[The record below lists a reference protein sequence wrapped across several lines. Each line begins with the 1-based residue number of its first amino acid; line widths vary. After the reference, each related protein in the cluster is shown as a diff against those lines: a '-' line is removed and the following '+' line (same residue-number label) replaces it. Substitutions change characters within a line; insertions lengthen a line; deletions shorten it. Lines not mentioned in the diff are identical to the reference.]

1 MSTVRPKTGLTAGTY
16 TATLKIS
23 GANVNT
29 LSYNM
34 EFTVKD
40 PNASAT
46 VSGTIKSYGS
56 ASEAVTVTLLQGTSV
71 IGSPQVLTGASGS
84 ASYSQN
90 YSFPAVPAGTYT
102 LKVEKKGHAPWTE
115 EITVD
120 SAAIAKD
127 VTVYLW
133 GDVNRDGEVTAADAQ
148 EIQRNAAGLSS
159 VFDTDPNSAY
169 CTLRAD
175 VNKDEKVTAADAQ
188 EIQRKAAG
196 LSSTISTLP

>member
-1 MSTVRPKTGLTAGTY
+1 M
-16 TATLKIS
+16 
-23 GANVNT
+23 
-29 LSYNM
+29 
-34 EFTVKD
+34 
-40 PNASAT
+40 
-46 VSGTIKSYGS
+46 
-56 ASEAVTVTLLQGTSV
+56 
-71 IGSPQVLTGASGS
+71 
-84 ASYSQN
+84 
-90 YSFPAVPAGTYT
+90 
-102 LKVEKKGHAPWTE
+102 KVEKKGHAPWTE

-175 VNKDEKVTAADAQ
+175 VNRDGAITAADAQ

>member
-1 MSTVRPKTGLTAGTY
+1 MSTVRPATGLPAGTY

-23 GANVNT
+23 GDNVNT
-29 LSYNM
+29 LSINM
-34 EFTVKD
+34 KFTVKD

-46 VSGTIKSYGS
+46 VGGTITSYGN

-84 ASYSQN
+84 APYSQT
-90 YSFPAVPAGTYT
+90 YSFPTVPAGTYT

-115 EITVD
+115 EITVGTD
-120 SAAIAKD
+120 NIGKD

-148 EIQRNAAGLSS
+148 EIQRKAAGLSS

-169 CTLRAD
+169 CMLRAD

>member
-1 MSTVRPKTGLTAGTY
+1 MKF
-16 TATLKIS
+16 I
-23 GANVNT
+23 
-29 LSYNM
+29 
-34 EFTVKD
+34 VKD
-40 PNASAT
+40 PNASAA
-46 VSGTIKSYGS
+46 VSGTITSYGDTG
-56 ASEAVTVTLLQGTSV
+56 ENVTVTLTKQDETTTAFTDT
-71 IGSPQVLTGASGS
+71 LTGVPGTAP
-84 ASYSQN
+84 YSQN
-90 YSFPAVPAGTYT
+90 YSFATVPAGTYT

-120 SAAIAKD
+120 STAIAKD

-148 EIQRNAAGLSS
+148 EIQRKAAGLSS

-175 VNKDEKVTAADAQ
+175 VNRDGAITAADAQ